1 MAAGMARRLL
11 KVTTETGILKR
22 LLTMALVAMFSQTHP
37 GTFMTVSYG
46 KLLHNRSPGRK
57 FCEAKAGNTGDL
69 SRCQPASSSLKA
81 SSDRAPGLLSAHSNT
96 TI

>member
-37 GTFMTVSYG
+37 GIFMTVSYG

-57 FCEAKAGNTGDL
+57 FCEAKAGNTVEIFPGA
-69 SRCQPASSSLKA
+69 SRHPL
-81 SSDRAPGLLSAHSNT
+81 HSKHHLT
-96 TI
+96 ELQDC